1 MDRLTVLGTGNA
13 AVTRC
18 YNTCFLLDLPE
29 GYLLCDAGGGNGI
42 LAQLEKAGVELKDI
56 HHLILTH
63 AHSDHLLGAVW
74 VVRMAA
80 AAMNA
85 GRYEGELT
93 IWCDPSVREGL
104 CQMARITL
112 QKKMTD
118 RIGDRILFR
127 DISDGQTETILG
139 RQVTF
144 FDIHSTKMKQLG
156 FTMALAGGGKLCCLG
171 DEPYNPA
178 CAAYVQG
185 ADWLLCEA
193 FCLYGD
199 RERFKPYEKHHS
211 TVKDAC
217 ELAQRLGIPHLVL
230 WHTEDRRLAQR
241 KALYTE
247 EGRAYYDGDL
257 HVPNDLDVL
266 TLAGE

>member
-1 MDRLTVLGTGNA
+1 MDRLTALGTGNA

-18 YNTCFLLDLPE
+18 YNTCFLLDLPQ

-42 LAQLEKAGVELKDI
+42 LSQLEKAGVDLAQI

-74 VVRMAA
+74 VVRMVA

-93 IWCDPSVREGL
+93 IWCDPAVREGL

-118 RIGDRILFR
+118 RLGDRILFH
-127 DISDGQTETILG
+127 DISDGQTDTILG
-139 RQVTF
+139 RKVTF
-144 FDIHSTKMKQLG
+144 FDIHSTKMK
-156 FTMALAGGGKLCCLG
+156 
-171 DEPYNPA
+171 
-178 CAAYVQG
+178 QG

-193 FCLYGD
+193 FCLYED

-217 ELAQRLGIPHLVL
+217 ELAQGLGIPHLVL

-241 KALYTE
+241 QTLYTQ

-257 HVPNDLDVL
+257 HVPNDLDTL

>member
-42 LAQLEKAGVELKDI
+42 LGQLEKAGVELKDI

-74 VVRMAA
+74 VVRMVA

-93 IWCDPSVREGL
+93 IWCDPAVREGL

-217 ELAQRLGIPHLVL
+217 ELARQLDIPHLVL

-266 TLAGE
+266 TLAGD